1 MYIAI
6 KLIYP
11 AVLLSTA
18 VIFVGLILISII
30 NSSEQQLTAEPTN
43 ETSADRVYYYYSN
56 SISEQQNIMGI
67 RMSANNMSSASN
79 NNDTNFTSIFD
90 GKTLNGWKMAGDGRF
105 VIVESDSALQSDK
118 GGGLLWHSENKYKNF
133 ILKLEWKVSD
143 EGDNSGVFVRFPD
156 PNDNQNIAVR
166 EGYEVQI
173 DDKAGNP
180 IHQTGAIY
188 DFAAPSKVVS
198 KPPGQ
203 WNTMEI
209 QVVNQSYTVII
220 NGQKVTEFTGS
231 RLTEGYIGLQ
241 AHDDKSKVSFRNI
254 MIKEIR

>member
-1 MYIAI
+1 
-6 KLIYP
+6 
-11 AVLLSTA
+11 
-18 VIFVGLILISII
+18 
-30 NSSEQQLTAEPTN
+30 
-43 ETSADRVYYYYSN
+43 
-56 SISEQQNIMGI
+56 MGI
-67 RMSANNMSSASN
+67 RMSANNISSASN
-79 NNDTNFTSIFD
+79 NNDTNFTPIFD

-105 VIVESDSALQSDK
+105 VILESDSALQSDK
-118 GGGLLWHSENKYKNF
+118 GGGLLWYSENRYKNF
-133 ILKLEWKVSD
+133 ILKLEWRVSD

-156 PNDNQNIAVR
+156 PDDNQNIAVR

-173 DDKAGNP
+173 DDKAGDP

-188 DFAAPSKVVS
+188 NFAAPSKVVS

-209 QVVNQSYTVII
+209 QALDQSYTVII

-231 RLTEGYIGLQ
+231 RMTEGYIGLQ

-254 MIKEIR
+254 MIKEAKS

>member
-11 AVLLSTA
+11 VVLLSTA
-18 VIFVGLILISII
+18 VIFVGLISISII
-30 NSSEQQLTAEPTN
+30 NSSEQQTADPTN
-43 ETSADRVYYYYSN
+43 ETSADIDYCSN
-56 SISEQQNIMGI
+56 SINKQQNIMGI
-67 RMSANNMSSASN
+67 KMSANNIFSASSN
-79 NNDTNFTSIFD
+79 SNTNFTSIFD
-90 GKTLNGWKMAGDGRF
+90 GKTLDGWKMAGDGRF

-118 GGGLLWHSENKYKNF
+118 GGGLLWYSENKYKNF

-156 PNDNQNIAVR
+156 PDDNPNIAVR

-173 DDKAGNP
+173 DDRAGNP

-188 DFAAPSKVVS
+188 DFAAPSKEVS

-209 QVVNQSYTVII
+209 HIINQSYTVII
-220 NGQKVTEFTGS
+220 NEQKVTEFTGS
-231 RLTEGYIGLQ
+231 RMTEGYIGLQ

-254 MIKEIR
+254 MIKETK